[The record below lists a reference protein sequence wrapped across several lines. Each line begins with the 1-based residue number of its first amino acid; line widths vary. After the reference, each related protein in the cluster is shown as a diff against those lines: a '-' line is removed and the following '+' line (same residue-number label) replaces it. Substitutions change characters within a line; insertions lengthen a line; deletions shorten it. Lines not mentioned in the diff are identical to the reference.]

1 MRSAEGNCVLVIFKM
16 AGSLD
21 GKAGCKG
28 LNFAF
33 AVCAALG
40 E

>member
-16 AGSLD
+16 AVGLD

-28 LNFAF
+28 LNFAL
-33 AVCAALG
+33 AACSAPG